1 MTDCMTINSGYC
13 GSLCNNSAGGVQRFY
28 IVNTVD
34 IDKTSLTY
42 SADGE
47 LTEMSIDGNM
57 YAYIPYV
64 DSSNWVETA
73 NVSPENGS
81 VFFEQSANLVLGK
94 TSQSLR
100 NIVER
105 LGKSSNM
112 VVFVLDNNDVLWMI
126 GDPNGKKRTYMS
138 AADGGSGTALGDRNG
153 YSITLTCRNASPA
166 IEVVPANGSDLASSI
181 AAADAVCDG
190 NAS

>member
-1 MTDCMTINSGYC
+1 MTINSGYC

-42 SADGE
+42 GTDGE

-64 DSSNWVETA
+64 DSSNWAETT
-73 NVSPENGS
+73 NVSPENGTI
-81 VFFEQSANLVLGK
+81 FYEQSANIVLGK

-105 LGKSSNM
+105 LGKSANM
-112 VVFVLDNNDVLWMI
+112 VVLVLDNNDTLWMI
-126 GDPNGKKRTYMS
+126 GDPTGKKRTYLS
-138 AADGGSGTALGDRNG
+138 AADGGSGTAYGDRNG
-153 YSITLTCRNASPA
+153 TSITLTCRNASPA
-166 IEVVPANGSDLASSI
+166 ITVVPTNGSDLAASI
-181 AAADAVCDG
+181 ASADAVCDG
-190 NAS
+190 TAS